1 MYLSDSKNKVY
12 TSSSSTIIFYAI
24 FVLGLALRIFHLI
37 YNRSL
42 WMDEVYLSTSL
53 VKMSYKEIISTPL
66 YYQQKAPIG
75 FLLTVKFFVNQ
86 FGNKEIYLRIFPLI
100 SGIASMLLFITV
112 SQYFLKNQAALLASS
127 IFCLSPA
134 LIYHSVE
141 IKQYSTELLGT
152 LLALFL
158 FIKFKE
164 KNDIKSLL
172 LWGISGAIILWFSYA
187 SIFVFAGIGIGLSI
201 YNLFKKNWNIFF
213 ISLIPFSIWL
223 ISFVT
228 NYLLFTHKHA
238 ESEWI
243 AYWFRAY
250 DNFMPFPPKSITDLK
265 WFAISIYRMLDYPL
279 GLLWNFSAITKY
291 QALNM
296 LLKMPM
302 LPIILLVV
310 GLYTVI
316 KKKNAET
323 SLILL
328 IPIILMF
335 LASGLELYPLTERFW
350 VFISP
355 IFIIIIS
362 FGFEYLSL
370 KFKSKAL
377 SIILFAL
384 LITGPVFGSIYSIV
398 SPEKFYIHKKSFQR
412 EALLY
417 LDKNYAKNDA
427 VYIYWNNLPGFKL
440 YYEMYNFKYN
450 AIEGTDQ
457 RNNSKN
463 YKEYYQNLQSD
474 FNKFSNNKRV
484 WVVYN
489 TQFLTDIGDRIDTP
503 KWYYTKDLN
512 PTNHLLNE
520 LFKNYKPIKKYA
532 TKDVSLYLLELKQR
546 K

>member
-1 MYLSDSKNKVY
+1 MYLSDSKNKV
-12 TSSSSTIIFYAI
+12 SSSSSNTIIFYAI
-24 FVLGLALRIFHLI
+24 FSLGLAIRIFHLI

-53 VKMSYKEIISTPL
+53 IKMDYKEIISTPL

-75 FLLTVKFFVNQ
+75 FLLTVKFFINL

-100 SGIASMLLFITV
+100 SGIASMLLFIPV
-112 SQYFLKNQAALLASS
+112 SRYILKNKAALLAFG
-127 IFCLSPA
+127 IFCFSPA

-152 LLALFL
+152 VLALFL

-164 KNDIKSLL
+164 KSDVKILL

-187 SIFVFAGIGIGLSI
+187 SIFVLAGIGIGLSI
-201 YNLFKKNWNIFF
+201 YNLIKKNWNIFF
-213 ISLIPFSIWL
+213 KCLIPFSIWL
-223 ISFVT
+223 ISFVI

-265 WFAISIYRMLDYPL
+265 WFAMNIYRMLDYPL
-279 GLLWNFSAITKY
+279 GLLWNFNAITKH

-302 LPIILLVV
+302 LPIILLVI
-310 GLYTVI
+310 GLYNVI

-328 IPIILMF
+328 IPITLMF

-362 FGFEYLSL
+362 LGFEYLSS
-370 KFKSKAL
+370 KFKSKAFP
-377 SIILFAL
+377 IILFAL
-384 LITGPVFGSIYSIV
+384 LITGPVLGSFNSIV
-398 SPEKFYIHKKSFQR
+398 SAENFYIHKKSFQR

-417 LDKNYAKNDA
+417 LAKNYAKNDA
-427 VYIYWNNLPGFKL
+427 VYVYWNNLPGFKL
-440 YYEMYNFKYN
+440 YNEMYNLQFN

-463 YKEYYQNLQSD
+463 YEEYYQNLQND
-474 FNKFSNNKRV
+474 FSKFSNSKRI

-489 TQFLTDIGDRIDTP
+489 TQFLTDIGDKIDTP

-512 PTNHLLNE
+512 PTAHLLNQ
-520 LFKNYKPIKKYA
+520 LFKTYKPIKKYV
-532 TKDVSLYLLELKQR
+532 TKDVTLYLLKLK
-546 K
+546 